1 MSLLILVVSSL
12 ALWEFAQLSR
22 QAGHPT
28 FPGVMILFMAL
39 FIANWNFPELRLLAP
54 GTALLMFAAMSLTL
68 RAFTQ
73 GEKNAIT
80 GFALTVAGAF
90 WVGWS
95 LSHYVALRALQ
106 PDGLFWT
113 FSVVIAVWS
122 TDTFAQFTGMLIG
135 KGKRKLVPSISPR
148 KTWRGYFGGIIGA
161 TVVSG
166 LLPLGWQALGATDAV
181 TPARGLI
188 IGALIGVFAV
198 VGDLGISVLKRYAG
212 ADDSSNLIPGHGG
225 FLDRSD
231 SVIVG
236 ALIGYYVLTRLML

>member
-1 MSLLILVVSSL
+1 MSLLILVISSL

-22 QAGHPT
+22 RAGHPT
-28 FPGVMILFMAL
+28 FPTIMILFMVL
-39 FIANWNFPELRLLAP
+39 FVANWNFPDLGLLAP
-54 GTALLMFAAMSLTL
+54 GTALLMFATMALTL

-80 GFALTVAGAF
+80 GFALTIAGSF

-113 FSVVIAVWS
+113 FSVVMAVWS
-122 TDTFAQFTGMLIG
+122 ADTFAQFTGMLIG
-135 KGKRKLVPSISPR
+135 KSGRKLIPSISPR
-148 KTWRGYFGGIIGA
+148 KTWRGYIGGIVAA
-161 TVVSG
+161 TIISG
-166 LLPLGWQALGATDAV
+166 LLPLGWQALGATAAV
-181 TPARGLI
+181 TPVRGLI
-188 IGALIGVFAV
+188 LGVLIGTLAV
-198 VGDLGISVLKRYAG
+198 IGDLGISVLKRYAG

-231 SVIVG
+231 TVIVG